1 MHNKTIPTVILGLVT
16 AGLVGVISNINT
28 PLAAGTNK
36 PLCHWTEGTGYV
48 FLHLSL
54 PGQTAHLQNHPED
67 FIPESNDC
75 DDQDDT
81 TTTAQQTTTTEGEDT
96 TTTVA
101 TTVPE
106 ETTTTVTITVDSLP
120 PVEETVPPTTA
131 LTQQVLGTLPATR

>member
-16 AGLVGVISNINT
+16 AGLVGVIASQNSPKAYATNCNY
-28 PLAAGTNK
+28 PQWAA
-36 PLCHWTEGTGYV
+36 
-48 FLHLSL
+48 
-54 PGQTAHLQNHPED
+54 NHPA
-67 FIPESNDC
+67 IC
-75 DDQDDT
+75 QT
-81 TTTAQQTTTTEGEDT
+81 TTTAQQTTTTEKEDEDT

-120 PVEETVPPTTA
+120 PVEETAPPITA